1 MAESTPNKQLRTAR
15 EERSSGLGVR
25 LSLTVPIHEEQHT
38 VTKLRIRQN
47 HGISQPGQ
55 CKSCIMKH
63 T

>member
-1 MAESTPNKQLRTAR
+1 MAECSLNEQLRTVSK
-15 EERSSGLGVR
+15 ERSSGLGV
-25 LSLTVPIHEEQHT
+25 LLGLITPIHEEQHT

-55 CKSCIMKH
+55 SKGFIMEH